1 MMIIENIILKYM
13 NNNLKN
19 SVAGAFLF
27 RVPNLYECI
36 EIKQHIELN
45 FALRDKQLNSENL
58 RRQSIKA

>member
-1 MMIIENIILKYM
+1 M